1 MQATRGVVV
10 VGKEERGVAIVG
22 RVFVKEAIHRLKKPM
37 RIFESHGVLAAQI
50 GLKIGHE
57 QSGGNALAGNVRE
70 ADAKTAGDEIEK
82 IIIIAADHARLN
94 ARGGIA
100 WGKRRACT
108 SRAISMSRATRRSA
122 SMRSA
127 IFSAR

>member
-37 RIFESHGVLAAQI
+37 RIFESHGVLAAPDWPED
-50 GLKIGHE
+50 GHE
-57 QSGGNALAGNVRE
+57 QSAAMPAGNVRE
-70 ADAKTAGDEIEK
+70 DDAKTAGAEIEK

-94 ARGGIA
+94 A
-100 WGKRRACT
+100 
-108 SRAISMSRATRRSA
+108 SA
-122 SMRSA
+122 A
-127 IFSAR
+127 